1 MADRGVVL
9 SENEVGA
16 AIGDIQTP
24 PPYDTGYRAAQETP
38 VQNGSQRNIP
48 LTDSQKLTLRTY
60 QSRLTTLAKQKSEI
74 DVQVAK
80 IEGAMQVDM
89 MKIAMTNNIVPEQ
102 FGFND
107 NLEIIPTPKQGQGGP
122 PPRRA

>member
-1 MADRGVVL
+1 MTEDVQVEV
-9 SENEVGA
+9 SEVPEV
-16 AIGDIQTP
+16 QPEPT
-24 PPYDTGYRAAQETP
+24 
-38 VQNGSQRNIP
+38 VNIP
-48 LTDSQKLTLRTY
+48 LTASQKLILRTY

-89 MKIAMTNNIVPEQ
+89 MKIAMTNNIDPEK

-107 NLEIIPTPKQGQGGP
+107 NLEIIPSQPQMQGM
-122 PPRRA
+122 RRA

>member
-1 MADRGVVL
+1 MTD
-9 SENEVGA
+9 
-16 AIGDIQTP
+16 
-24 PPYDTGYRAAQETP
+24 
-38 VQNGSQRNIP
+38 VQVEMPEMQPEPTVNIP
-48 LTDSQKLTLRTY
+48 LTDSQKLILRTY

-89 MKIAMTNNIVPEQ
+89 MKIAATNNINPEK

-107 NLEIIPTPKQGQGGP
+107 NLEIIPSPGQGGP
-122 PPRRA
+122 RRA

>member
-24 PPYDTGYRAAQETP
+24 PPYDTGYRAAQETA
-38 VQNGSQRNIP
+38 VQNGSQRNLP

-74 DVQVAK
+74 DVQAAK

-89 MKIAMTNNIVPEQ
+89 MKIAMTNNIDPEK
-102 FGFND
+102 FGFNE
-107 NLEIIPTPKQGQGGP
+107 NLDIIPSQPQNSGV
-122 PPRRA
+122 RRA